1 MFSSSADV
9 DAATFGYDISGLT
22 PGSEYVVR
30 VTALT
35 GDGNESSPA
44 IDQATTPAALAI
56 DVTAPSHCLTGEG
69 RIVRIGGSTVGRTG
83 VATIDVSYT
92 VTGGR
97 EPYEIT
103 SPDTATTASTPA
115 GSLSVSCA
123 RGIDLNNI
131 AADANAVESGP
142 KTIRM
147 QVADGDGAT
156 AAAEVTVEIVE
167 NAYTTEYNSSL
178 MRAGRSY
185 VLGTSEEWR
194 VIALPAGLDLRF
206 GGLSE
211 IGENGAAHF
220 TDTVSGSEVVLDW
233 GTGAE
238 VYRNVVAPAGARGES
253 SARDVGGLFDLL
265 VASASRPLGV
275 SYASAASA
283 IEWRPYEGLHKDA
296 RVAVH
301 PNMLTGTPI
310 RVCNEATAEDF
321 DDPHELGTLAN
332 FNEAFDSAVDAWNAR
347 LHVSGDDSR
356 GTPHRVFEPVSNCA
370 INSFD
375 ISVYRDADGSRC
387 GIGSAGC
394 AHTKKHGRMPPMIG
408 GGKESYYSIGVTTGN
423 ADFFEANLLHE
434 LGHFLGLGDYKDAL
448 EAGHC
453 PDDSKKSVM
462 TSKGGECHSSSLT
475 VRDLDDVHAVYHPD
489 ALGSAVLVEDDRWA
503 IRGLMPRDTNGRLE
517 FNAYR
522 LVVWSRPLGTG
533 GAYSQE
539 RSYSMD
545 SDAVSNGFVNIE
557 FAAGFDATGK
567 EFLVAGVTRGDW
579 RRRTVDGGGL
589 PVKWVAHSEVTSS
602 EVANSPWAMSRS
614 WTLGGTVTL
623 AGPPTVPQNVRATA
637 HGAAVDVSWDAVGG
651 ATTYRVLWHTSTFSD
666 PADASGSVRVPGD
679 RDSWTV
685 RDLALGQT
693 HYFGVEAS
701 SGVFDGGLSAPVTA
715 TPTLPV
721 PDGLDARFVKQR
733 SFLARW
739 AGVLGADGY
748 WVRLDG
754 GTARDVANTTAYT
767 FEGLQPDTDYTFAVQ
782 AAKGTASSSGHC
794 TVRAA

>member
-1 MFSSSADV
+1 MRGLAGLRVLWCGVLVCVVLLGSVVSVSAEDASSQDVAGVVGAGGEASLAAPVSLRLEALSARVLRVSWAAPTGWTPAGYRLWWRPRGAEAFATTGV
-9 DAATFGYDISGLT
+9 DAATFGYDISGLSAGET
-22 PGSEYVVR
+22 YIVR
-30 VTALT
+30 LAAL

-83 VATIDVSYT
+83 VADLEVSYT
-92 VTGGR
+92 VSGGR

-347 LHVSGDDSR
+347 LHVSGDDLR

-614 WTLGGTVTL
+614 
-623 AGPPTVPQNVRATA
+623 
-637 HGAAVDVSWDAVGG
+637 
-651 ATTYRVLWHTSTFSD
+651 
-666 PADASGSVRVPGD
+666 
-679 RDSWTV
+679 
-685 RDLALGQT
+685 
-693 HYFGVEAS
+693 
-701 SGVFDGGLSAPVTA
+701 
-715 TPTLPV
+715 
-721 PDGLDARFVKQR
+721 
-733 SFLARW
+733 
-739 AGVLGADGY
+739 
-748 WVRLDG
+748 
-754 GTARDVANTTAYT
+754 
-767 FEGLQPDTDYTFAVQ
+767 
-782 AAKGTASSSGHC
+782 
-794 TVRAA
+794 